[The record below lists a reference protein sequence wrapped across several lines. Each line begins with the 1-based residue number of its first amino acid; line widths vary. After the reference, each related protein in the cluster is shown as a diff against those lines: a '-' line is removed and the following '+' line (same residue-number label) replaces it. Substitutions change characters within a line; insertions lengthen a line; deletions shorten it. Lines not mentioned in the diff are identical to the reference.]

1 MYRAYRDATRATPA
15 IIERIK
21 RVVKRGGTKRRHRV
35 IDLSCAQYRD
45 ALRTAVYFDFS
56 LGLVL
61 YYVQYQGTFT
71 AYGGNP
77 LVGLE
82 AVLNLLEVGIGAYY
96 LFL

>member
-1 MYRAYRDATRATPA
+1 M
-15 IIERIK
+15 
-21 RVVKRGGTKRRHRV
+21 KRGGTEGRHRV

-61 YYVQYQGTFT
+61 YYVQYQGT
-71 AYGGNP
+71 YGGNP

-82 AVLNLLEVGIGAYY
+82 AVLYLFEVGIGAHY

>member
-1 MYRAYRDATRATPA
+1 M
-15 IIERIK
+15 
-21 RVVKRGGTKRRHRV
+21 KRGGTEGRHRV

-61 YYVQYQGTFT
+61 YYVQYQGTVT
-71 AYGGNP
+71 AYGSIS

-82 AVLNLLEVGIGAYY
+82 AVLNFLEVRIGAHY

>member
-1 MYRAYRDATRATPA
+1 M
-15 IIERIK
+15 
-21 RVVKRGGTKRRHRV
+21 KRGGTEGRHRV
-35 IDLSCAQYRD
+35 IDLSYAQYRD

-61 YYVQYQGTFT
+61 YYVQYQGTVT
-71 AYGGNP
+71 AYGSNL

-82 AVLNLLEVGIGAYY
+82 AVLNLFEVGIGAHY

>member
-1 MYRAYRDATRATPA
+1 MQ
-15 IIERIK
+15 
-21 RVVKRGGTKRRHRV
+21 RGGTEGRHRV
-35 IDLSCAQYRD
+35 IDLSCARYRG
-45 ALRTAVYFDFS
+45 ALWTAVYFDFS
-56 LGLVL
+56 LGLVS

-82 AVLNLLEVGIGAYY
+82 AVLNLLEVGIGAHY

>member
-1 MYRAYRDATRATPA
+1 MHHIDRCAHFALRACN
-15 IIERIK
+15 E
-21 RVVKRGGTKRRHRV
+21 V
-35 IDLSCAQYRD
+35 IDLSCAPYRG

-61 YYVQYQGTFT
+61 YYVQYQGTVT

-82 AVLNLLEVGIGAYY
+82 AVLYLFEVGIGAHY